1 MKKPKYAEMF
11 TLRKDGLFMGYW
23 HELDRSG
30 APTGKRHAI
39 YDRDPERLFLKIQ
52 EKESAAPP
60 VLSFDA
66 AAEAWFDRHS
76 SRVGAKTAETY
87 EAPLR
92 RIRDRFSGESV
103 EEVSA
108 AEVQA
113 FLADLG
119 KRGYSRRSV
128 QMHRDVLNMIFN
140 DAIVSGALRFNPC
153 AAVSM
158 PRNLPVKKRE
168 LPSDFALE
176 AVKAGAELPF
186 GLFALFCLYAGL
198 RRGEVLAL
206 RWEDLDLDGR
216 LIYVS
221 RAVEFIGN
229 EAHFKAPKSAAGLR
243 TVPLLDPLAAAL
255 PPAGSGL
262 IFPREDGGPLSKTQ
276 FRKRWDRYCQALGF
290 QITAHQL
297 RHGFATL
304 LFEAGVSDK
313 DAQELLGH
321 SSIAV
326 TRDVYTHIRASR
338 RQETSDR
345 INAFFAA
352 EKEKAK
358 RRELVARLVSVLQF
372 VVDSV
377 VKVR

>member
-1 MKKPKYAEMF
+1 MKKPNYAAMF

-30 APTGKRHAI
+30 KPTGKRHAI
-39 YDRDPERLFLKIQ
+39 YDRDPERLFQKIQ
-52 EKESAAPP
+52 TKESGAPP

-87 EAPLR
+87 TAPLR
-92 RIRDRFSGESV
+92 RIRDRFSGEAA

-128 QMHRDVLNMIFN
+128 QMHRDILNMIFN

-153 AAVSM
+153 AAVSL
-158 PRNLPVKKRE
+158 PRNLPVSRRE
-168 LPSDFALE
+168 LPSDVALE
-176 AVKAGAELPF
+176 AVKAGADAPF

-206 RWEDLDLDGR
+206 RWEDVNRDRR
-216 LIYVS
+216 LISVS
-221 RAVEFIGN
+221 RAVEFVGN
-229 EAHFKAPKSAAGLR
+229 EAHLKAPKTAAGIR

-255 PPAGSGL
+255 PASGSGL
-262 IFPREDGGPLSKTQ
+262 IFPREDGGLLSKTQ
-276 FRKRWDRYCQALGF
+276 FRKRWDRYCEAIGF
-290 QITAHQL
+290 KITAHQL
-297 RHGFATL
+297 RHGFATI

-338 RQETSDR
+338 RQETVDR
-345 INAFFAA
+345 LNAYFAA
-352 EKEKAK
+352 E
-358 RRELVARLVSVLQF
+358 RGGSLPGHLSG
-372 VVDSV
+372 D
-377 VKVR
+377 